1 MAHQRSD
8 KKYFHSSLDG
18 MLVHCKDISIIK
30 FAATH
35 FYTWVYQGG
44 ERHCESKIPCQSK
57 PLYAVIL
64 SELDNLEDVS
74 DSLRV
79 DERS

>member
-1 MAHQRSD
+1 MAHQRRD

-18 MLVHCKDISIIK
+18 MLVHCRDSPIIK

-35 FYTWVYQGG
+35 FYTWVYLGG
-44 ERHCESKIPCQSK
+44 ESKMPCQSK

-74 DSLRV
+74 YSLRV